1 MIKTHLSPRNAIRM
15 SLLPAFVCCVATISF
30 AQLDPGSQTVDVVF
44 DQTITILPNP
54 IGLPVVPIPISTL
67 GSFTVTWGAESM
79 GEAQVTD
86 FFGSGSGVILP
97 APGPYILDV
106 PGTGPG
112 ATFSGNLSNIT
123 SASGQLISGDLA
135 MNLTFSVAFADPAAM
150 GLTLYTKDTSFFL
163 GPLSGGSNV
172 GAIYQDP
179 MIGVTDVYTMIPGLG
194 EILIAESS
202 DRIVTGVPEPTSWM
216 LLLPAFLVAARRRSA
231 SR

>member
-1 MIKTHLSPRNAIRM
+1 
-15 SLLPAFVCCVATISF
+15 
-30 AQLDPGSQTVDVVF
+30 
-44 DQTITILPNP
+44 
-54 IGLPVVPIPISTL
+54 
-67 GSFTVTWGAESM
+67 M

-135 MNLTFSVAFADPAAM
+135 MDLTFSVAFTDPAAM

-179 MIGVTDVYTMIPGLG
+179 MNGVTDIYTMIPGIG

-216 LLLPAFLVAARRRSA
+216 LLLPALVVALRRYSTLK
-231 SR
+231 